1 MGPDSTPK
9 VFHPGPKQRSTGDVW
24 WGRAMVLVG
33 SVVMQK
39 TVVND
44 KMSIENSGATPNSNR
59 KFVGKKGSKGDQ
71 EIHAYTRRRS
81 FYNSIHPI
89 HSYPVYRG
97 GKGKKE

>member
-1 MGPDSTPK
+1 
-9 VFHPGPKQRSTGDVW
+9 
-24 WGRAMVLVG
+24 MVVRYG
-33 SVVMQK
+33 VVTQIAPA
-39 TVVND
+39 ND

-59 KFVGKKGSKGDQ
+59 KSIGKKGSKGVK

-89 HSYPVYRG
+89 QSYPVYRG

>member
-1 MGPDSTPK
+1 
-9 VFHPGPKQRSTGDVW
+9 
-24 WGRAMVLVG
+24 MVVRYG
-33 SVVMQK
+33 VVTQIAPA
-39 TVVND
+39 ND

-59 KFVGKKGSKGDQ
+59 KSIGKKGSKPVK

-89 HSYPVYRG
+89 QSYPVYRG